1 MNYNPRQIRLFCLF
15 LISQVIVSYTL
26 FSQNIVSAEE
36 NYARNRPGVVKV
48 QTEFSANVYVNKVQ
62 MNQQR
67 FELLVDSVKHLDTTG
82 LILKPKEKL
91 DIVLRVLYNSP
102 FRYFSGTTEYLQQ
115 AHRIIS
121 MGTGFFI
128 SGDGYLVTNCHVIDR
143 DSLYV
148 RKQFILSTF
157 QDVTDANI
165 KALEAS
171 WEVDLTEEQRNLLY
185 NTYTVIYSQVST
197 MFLFDLQKNIYIEYR
212 QDKSD
217 SESNVITKP
226 ARVIL
231 KGRPMPGKDI
241 ALLKIDSLK
250 NLPSLSLSKDPMA
263 QVGSQVYVY
272 GYPGFVANNSF
283 LAQDAYIEPTLTTGI
298 IGGIKKSIGGWPVIQ
313 TDATISYGGSGG
325 PVCNQQGEV
334 IGLATFG
341 SLEQGRGEL
350 ASGFNFAIP
359 VSLVKEYIDSAK
371 IKLKMSEVTEVFNE
385 GLDMYF
391 KEYYRSALRKFQ
403 SAAKMNSAYPL
414 LSLYLTNSKSR
425 INAGADKQSI
435 VFKAV
440 IVFGFALIAG
450 VVAYLFYPKIK
461 SLRAEERSSSSKQRV

>member
-1 MNYNPRQIRLFCLF
+1 MKLACILPAVQ
-15 LISQVIVSYTL
+15 LIISSTL
-26 FSQNIVSAEE
+26 YAQTLISAEE

-62 MNQQR
+62 MNQHR
-67 FELLVDSVKHLDTTG
+67 FESLVDSVKNLDTTG

-91 DIVLRVLYNSP
+91 DIVLRVLYKSP
-102 FRYFSGTTEYLQQ
+102 FRYFSGTTEYLRQ

-121 MGTGFFI
+121 TGTGFFI

-143 DSLYV
+143 DSLFV

-185 NTYTVIYSQVST
+185 NTYNVIYSQVST
-197 MFLFDLQKNIYIEYR
+197 MFLFDLQRKIYVEYR
-212 QDKSD
+212 QDND
-217 SESNVITKP
+217 SESNVMTKP
-226 ARVIL
+226 ARIIL

-241 ALLKIDSLK
+241 ALLKIDSIG
-250 NLPSLSLSKDPMA
+250 NLPSLTISKDPMA
-263 QVGSQVYVY
+263 PVGSQVYVY

-298 IGGIKKSIGGWPVIQ
+298 VGGIKKSIGGWPVIQ

-325 PVCNQQGEV
+325 PVCNQQGDV

-341 SLEQGRGEL
+341 SLEQGKGEL
-350 ASGFNFAIP
+350 ASGYNFAIP
-359 VSLVKEYIDSAK
+359 VSLVRDYIDSAK
-371 IKLKMSEVTEVFNE
+371 IKLVMSNVTETFNE

-391 KEYYRSALRKFQ
+391 KEYYRSALRKFE
-403 SAAKMNSAYPL
+403 SASKLSSSYPL
-414 LSLYLTNSKSR
+414 LNLYLANSRTR

-435 VFKAV
+435 LFKAV
-440 IVFGFALIAG
+440 IVFGFAIIAG
-450 VVAYLFYPKIK
+450 VVAYLFYPKLK
-461 SLRAEERSSSSKQRV
+461 FRREETSSSS